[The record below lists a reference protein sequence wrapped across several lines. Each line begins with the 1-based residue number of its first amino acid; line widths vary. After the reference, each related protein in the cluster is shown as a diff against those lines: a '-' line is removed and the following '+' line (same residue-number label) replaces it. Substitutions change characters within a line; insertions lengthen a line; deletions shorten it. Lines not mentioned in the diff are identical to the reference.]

1 MIQRKQSLWLLI
13 SALCSLTALK
23 ISFYTGNI
31 NTEKQ
36 SVTQFHELNGL
47 ENIWL
52 NIVTIAIA
60 VLCLTTIFLFK
71 NRKLQQRICMIILL
85 MELIVMFVYYK
96 LTKQF
101 IAGSYAIGAILQPL
115 IIVATIMALI
125 GIRKDERIIS
135 ESDRLR

>member
-13 SALCSLTALK
+13 GALCSLTALK

-52 NIVTIAIA
+52 NILTIAIA
-60 VLCLTTIFLFK
+60 VLCLTAIFLYK
-71 NRKLQQRICMIILL
+71 NRKLQQRICLIILL

-101 IAGSYAIGAILQPL
+101 ITGS
-115 IIVATIMALI
+115 
-125 GIRKDERIIS
+125 
-135 ESDRLR
+135 